1 MTEDEIRLL
10 KRLRND
16 VEPILRDGEQSIGE
30 IMERLSRIDRFYR
43 DEISVSRLHVS
54 IQMMAT
60 LYDRDFCRTHRSSTR
75 LALVDHPAPP
85 MPIRPVTAR
94 TGHTRASRAA
104 EAAERLEDRSYG
116 DFTAAGKLS
125 KVLIELKH
133 AADRWNRSDSE
144 EPAATVSLE
153 IMDPIIP
160 VRRAVPDE
168 GHSYGNGNPE
178 DGSPIKSGMIGGS
191 SIELGMT
198 REDGG
203 HRPPYNNGE
212 LI

>member
-16 VEPILRDGEQSIGE
+16 IEPILRDGEKTIGE

-94 TGHTRASRAA
+94 TGHTRASRVA
-104 EAAERLEDRSYG
+104 EAVEDREETGYG
-116 DFTAAGKLS
+116 DFSASGKLT
-125 KVLIELKH
+125 KAMYELKRAAEKWSPSQREDAA
-133 AADRWNRSDSE
+133 AADRPTITEN
-144 EPAATVSLE
+144 
-153 IMDPIIP
+153 
-160 VRRAVPDE
+160 
-168 GHSYGNGNPE
+168 
-178 DGSPIKSGMIGGS
+178 
-191 SIELGMT
+191 
-198 REDGG
+198 
-203 HRPPYNNGE
+203 
-212 LI
+212 